1 MEELEGIGRYE
12 RHGHGPAVVILSNPT
27 ADPRWWAVPFVSA
40 LVDAG
45 YEVITFIHTG
55 ESFTPEDVVHDVAEL
70 IEHLQAGP
78 VRLLGWSQGA
88 AISQEVAL
96 LRPDLVVAAALI
108 ATYGR
113 QNSFDRLLQDSSDVL
128 ARAGKELD
136 PVRLVLTFLT
146 SHPAPLLGEDA
157 YVDPLIGGLRQWS
170 AKSDDSSDQR
180 RRSAEFIAG
189 YQERL
194 DALAGVRVPC
204 LVMGFGQD
212 VDTFVTRARE
222 VAEAIPDSRYL
233 ELADAAH
240 LAPVTD
246 PPRVIE
252 PVLSFFT
259 GIDGGRPL
267 RA

>member
-12 RHGHGPAVVILSNPT
+12 RYGNGPAVVILSNPT
-27 ADPRWWAVPFVSA
+27 PDPRWWAVPFVSA
-40 LVDAG
+40 LVDVG
-45 YEVITFIHTG
+45 YEAITFIHTG
-55 ESFTPEDVVHDVAEL
+55 QSFTPEDVVQDVAEF
-70 IEHLQAGP
+70 IEHLQVGP

-113 QNSFDRLLQDSSDVL
+113 QNSFDRLLQESSDLL

-146 SHPAPLLGEDA
+146 SHPAPRLGDDA
-157 YVDPLIGGLRQWS
+157 YVDPLIEGLRQWS
-170 AKSDDSSDQR
+170 AKPVSSSDRDR
-180 RRSAEFIAG
+180 RAAEFIAG

-212 VDTFVTRARE
+212 TDTFVTRARE
-222 VAEAIPDSRYL
+222 VAEAIPASQYI

-240 LAPVTD
+240 LLPVSD

-252 PVLSFFT
+252 LVLSFFANV
-259 GIDGGRPL
+259 DG
-267 RA
+267 

>member
-1 MEELEGIGRYE
+1 MEELESIGLYE
-12 RHGHGPAVVILSNPT
+12 RHGDGPAVLILSNPA

-45 YEVITFIHTG
+45 YEVITFIHLG
-55 ESFTPEDVVHDVAEL
+55 ESFRPEDVVRDVAAL
-70 IEHLQAGP
+70 IERLRVGP

-88 AISQEVAL
+88 AIAQEVAL

-113 QNSFDRLLQDSSDVL
+113 QNTFDRLLQASSDAL
-128 ARAGKELD
+128 ATAGRELD
-136 PVRLVLTFLT
+136 PVRLVMSFLT
-146 SHPAPLLGEDA
+146 SHPAPLLGEDS
-157 YVDPLIGGLRQWS
+157 YVDPLIDGLRQWS
-170 AKSDDSSDQR
+170 AKSDNDTDR
-180 RRSAEFIAG
+180 RQRSAEFIAG

-212 VDTFVTRARE
+212 TDTFVARARQ
-222 VAEAIPDSRYL
+222 VAQAIPASQYL

-246 PPRVIE
+246 PPRVIR
-252 PVLSFFT
+252 PVLHFFANV
-259 GIDGGRPL
+259 DR
-267 RA
+267 